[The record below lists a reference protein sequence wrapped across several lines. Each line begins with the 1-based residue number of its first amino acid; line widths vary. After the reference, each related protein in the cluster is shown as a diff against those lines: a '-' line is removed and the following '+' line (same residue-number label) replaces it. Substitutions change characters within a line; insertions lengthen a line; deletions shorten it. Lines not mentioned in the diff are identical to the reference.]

1 MYKNLLIFFISVCYV
16 FHLQGQNQPNQFE
29 NPGFE
34 EWEDVGLPV
43 EEPVDWSSIKTGDVE
58 NLNIAAPIVWGKST
72 DAHSGNYSLKVFNV
86 YVPLIQQ
93 AAVGTVSNGRYHQNL
108 NHDISWTYLD
118 PEDPRWS
125 TPINARPDSVVGW
138 FKCSPEPGDH
148 GQVKVTLHKGYGQ
161 HPENEFGRIAVALF
175 NTPGDTV
182 SEWTRFSVPFIYESQ
197 EMPDQL
203 LCVLMS
209 GDGWDAKGNGSA
221 LYDDLKLIY
230 NTPGIKD
237 FTLENY
243 NIYSSRG
250 EIILSMNKNEKLIY
264 FINIVDM
271 TGRIVY
277 SIELTGGET
286 KRFNPGLPK
295 GIYIVNAI
303 SGEKILSKKVI
314 IN

>member
-1 MYKNLLIFFISVCYV
+1 MINKLLTLVFATFFI
-16 FHLQGQNQPNQFE
+16 FTLQGQNQFE

-43 EEPVDWSSIKTGDVE
+43 QEPVDWSSIKTGDVE

-72 DAHSGNYSLKVFNV
+72 DAHSGNYSLHVFNV

-93 AAVGTVSNGRYHQNL
+93 SAVGTVSNGRYHQNL
-108 NHDISWTYLD
+108 NHDLSWTYLD
-118 PEDPRWS
+118 KDDARWS

-138 FKCSPEPGDH
+138 FKCSPQPGDN

-161 HPENEFGRIAVALF
+161 HPEDASGHIAVALF
-175 NTPGDTV
+175 NLPGDTV
-182 SEWTRFSVPFIYESQ
+182 SVWTRFSVPFIYESE

-209 GDGWDAKGNGSA
+209 GDGWNAIGTSSA
-221 LYDDLKLIY
+221 LYDDLLLIY
-230 NTPGIKD
+230 NSPGIKD

-243 NIYSSRG
+243 NIFSSNG
-250 EIILSMNKNEKLIY
+250 EIVISLSNNENLNY
-264 FINIVDM
+264 SINIVDL
-271 TGRIVY
+271 TGRVVY
-277 SIELTGGET
+277 SNNFSGGNT
-286 KRFNPGLPK
+286 KRFNPGLTN
-295 GIYIVNAI
+295 GIYIVNAL
-303 SGEKILSKKVI
+303 SEGKILSKKVV